1 MRDAA
6 LTDPETDWNAGENW
20 RASTAFGGTPGTA
33 AVNTIDVIVN
43 EVLAHTNPPAT
54 DTIELYNT
62 STETVDLSGWLV
74 SDSSGD
80 YFKYTFSPG
89 STLAGGEYL
98 VLDEQD
104 FNPGGGSNATDF
116 ALSAGGDE
124 VWLLEPDTTGKPL
137 RFADTVSFDATLAG
151 ISVGRVPN
159 GDPRYEL
166 FPLTGPTLGGPN
178 EPHAPGD
185 VILSEIHYHPAAPPP
200 GSTITE
206 LQLEFVELYNRSG
219 AALDL
224 SGWQIQARSNWNCH
238 PARAWPRVKCWSWCH
253 STHKTASWRASS
265 ARFTR

>member
-1 MRDAA
+1 MRPPPTRSSSTTRRPKRSISRAGGFPTRRATISNTRFHQAA
-6 LTDPETDWNAGENW
+6 RWQV
-20 RASTAFGGTPGTA
+20 ASTWCS
-33 AVNTIDVIVN
+33 
-43 EVLAHTNPPAT
+43 TNRTSIRAEEAT
-54 DTIELYNT
+54 RPI
-62 STETVDLSGWLV
+62 SR
-74 SDSSGD
+74 
-80 YFKYTFSPG
+80 
-89 STLAGGEYL
+89 
-98 VLDEQD
+98 
-104 FNPGGGSNATDF
+104 
-116 ALSAGGDE
+116 LSAGGDE

-224 SGWQIQARSNWNCH
+224 SGWQIQGAVELELPSGTSLAAGEVLVLVPFDPQDSVLASEFRTIHQMSDTVRLIGPYLGLLKNGGESVRLQA
-238 PARAWPRVKCWSWCH
+238 P
-253 STHKTASWRASS
+253 TAPPVGEPGPVYYLVDQ
-265 ARFTR
+265 